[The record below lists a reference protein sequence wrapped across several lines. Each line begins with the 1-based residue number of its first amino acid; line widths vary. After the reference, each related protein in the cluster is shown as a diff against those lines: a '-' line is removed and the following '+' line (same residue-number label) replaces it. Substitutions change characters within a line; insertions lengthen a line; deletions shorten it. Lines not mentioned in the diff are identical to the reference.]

1 MDYQPIVGLEIHVEL
16 NTKSKMFCSC
26 GNNPNAVIP
35 NSEICPICMGHPGV
49 LPVINEEAVKKTIKT
64 GLALNCQIPKCSKFD
79 RKNYFYPDLPKGY
92 QISQLY
98 MPFCKN
104 GYLDIRVDSLSNSR
118 KFARVRIREV
128 HLEEDVGRLK
138 HEKDYSLVDFNRA
151 GIPLMELVTEPDLN
165 SAKEARKFAEELQL
179 ILRYL
184 DVSDAD
190 MEKGQLRV
198 EVNISLS
205 PKEKLAPYRTEGSGA
220 GLGTKVEIKNLN
232 SFRAVEKSIDY
243 EIERQT
249 RILKAG
255 KKVIQETRGWLDEA
269 TASSRRVAGARVV
282 DELRSSSR
290 VAGAR
295 VDDVRG
301 ATVSQREKEYAH
313 DYCYFPEPDLPP
325 LHFEKEE
332 IEKIRA
338 EIPELPQQKR
348 ERFKREY
355 ELDGKSIEVFVQNK
369 ELGEYFEKVVSEFEP
384 RLSKEKLSKV
394 IKLATN
400 YLITDL
406 QGLLKGASV
415 SDKNFL
421 ITPENFAEFINLIAE
436 EKISSKIAKIVLEEM
451 FKTGADPSH
460 IIQEKGLSLITD
472 EKKVEKVIQKV
483 VAENQKAVSDFKK
496 GKETALQFLIGQVM
510 AKTKG
515 KAHPEIVKNLL
526 TKILK
531 ELK

>member
-184 DVSDAD
+184 DVSDTD

-198 EVNISLS
+198 EANISLG
-205 PKEKLAPYRTEGSGA
+205 EKGK
-220 GLGTKVEIKNLN
+220 LGTKVEIKNLN
-232 SFRAVEKSIDY
+232 SFRSVERAIDY
-243 EIERQT
+243 EIQRQT
-249 RILKAG
+249 ELLVKEER
-255 KKVIQETRGWLDEA
+255 VIQETRGW
-269 TASSRRVAGARVV
+269 
-282 DELRSSSR
+282 
-290 VAGAR
+290 
-295 VDDVRG
+295 DDIKEV
-301 ATVSQREKEYAH
+301 TVSQREKEYAH
-313 DYCYFPEPDLPP
+313 DYRYFPEPDLPP

-496 GKETALQFLIGQVM
+496 GKGTALQFLIGQVM

>member
-1 MDYQPIVGLEIHVEL
+1 
-16 NTKSKMFCSC
+16 
-26 GNNPNAVIP
+26 
-35 NSEICPICMGHPGV
+35 
-49 LPVINEEAVKKTIKT
+49 
-64 GLALNCQIPKCSKFD
+64 
-79 RKNYFYPDLPKGY
+79 
-92 QISQLY
+92 
-98 MPFCKN
+98 
-104 GYLDIRVDSLSNSR
+104 
-118 KFARVRIREV
+118 
-128 HLEEDVGRLK
+128 
-138 HEKDYSLVDFNRA
+138 
-151 GIPLMELVTEPDLN
+151 MELVTEPDLN

-232 SFRAVEKSIDY
+232 SFRSVERAIDY
-243 EIERQT
+243 EIQRQT
-249 RILKAG
+249 ELLVKEER
-255 KKVIQETRGWLDEA
+255 VIQETRGW
-269 TASSRRVAGARVV
+269 
-282 DELRSSSR
+282 
-290 VAGAR
+290 
-295 VDDVRG
+295 DDIKEV
-301 ATVSQREKEYAH
+301 TVSQREKEYAH
-313 DYCYFPEPDLPP
+313 DYRYFPEPDLPP

-496 GKETALQFLIGQVM
+496 GKGTALQFLIGQVM

>member
-232 SFRAVEKSIDY
+232 SFRSVERAIDY
-243 EIERQT
+243 EIQRQT
-249 RILKAG
+249 ELLVKEER
-255 KKVIQETRGWLDEA
+255 VIQETRGW
-269 TASSRRVAGARVV
+269 
-282 DELRSSSR
+282 
-290 VAGAR
+290 
-295 VDDVRG
+295 DDIKEV
-301 ATVSQREKEYAH
+301 TVSQREKEYAH

-496 GKETALQFLIGQVM
+496 GKGTALQFLIGQVM